1 MLEVFCAKVIRYQLE
16 KFWFWLVGGVFWFS
30 VGRIC
35 LFFERAVSLINM
47 KAQKT
52 Y

>member
-1 MLEVFCAKVIRYQLE
+1 MRKSLDTNWKSFG
-16 KFWFWLVGGVFWFS
+16 FWLVGGVFWFS
-30 VGRIC
+30 VSRIC
-35 LFFERAVSLINM
+35 LVLETALSLINM